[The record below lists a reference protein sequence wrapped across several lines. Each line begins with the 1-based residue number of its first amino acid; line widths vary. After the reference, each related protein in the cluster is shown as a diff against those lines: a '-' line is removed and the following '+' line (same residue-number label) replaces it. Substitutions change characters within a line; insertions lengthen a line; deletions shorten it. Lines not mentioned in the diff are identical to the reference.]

1 MDSVWQVSGMQF
13 SLKLN
18 SKEISIR
25 SGIILLLS
33 YILAAATAFVV
44 YYAGGTSKVY
54 TNLMYIPITIAA
66 STNGKRHGIIHAT
79 AGGLL
84 LGPFMPLDVEKGI
97 MQDPINWIVRVAMYV
112 IIAYVIGFFA
122 DHYRQEL
129 MNVRKRDSEI
139 FEAHMATIYSLV
151 KLAESRDY
159 NTGEHVVRV
168 AELCRLLAGKLRNR
182 EKYKNYINDSFIEY
196 IFKAAPLHDIGKV
209 GIPDSIL
216 LKPGKLTP
224 EEFEIM
230 KTHTVIGEETLL
242 EVKRRY
248 SGYKF
253 LEMAVNIAR
262 HHHERWD
269 GTGYPDGLTG
279 EDIPLSAR
287 IMAVADT
294 YDALRSKR
302 VYKDALSHRESLEV
316 IKQESGTHFDPEIV
330 EVLLECEEEINEM
343 YNRTGPGE
351 PGTEPAATA
360 LRG

>member
-1 MDSVWQVSGMQF
+1 MNSVWQVSGMQF

-25 SGIILLLS
+25 SGTILLLS

-66 STNGKRHGIIHAT
+66 STNGKRHGIVHAI
-79 AGGLL
+79 AGGLM
-84 LGPFMPLDVEKGI
+84 LGPYMPLDVENGV
-97 MQDPINWIVRVAMYV
+97 MQAPVNWIIRVVMYV

-129 MNVRKRDSEI
+129 LNVRKRDHEI

-159 NTGEHVVRV
+159 NTGEHVLRV

-182 EKYKNYINDSFIEY
+182 EKYKNYINDSFIEF

-216 LKPGKLTP
+216 LKPGRLTP

-242 EVKRRY
+242 EVKQRY

-253 LEMAVNIAR
+253 LEMAVHIAR

-302 VYKDALSHRESLEV
+302 VYKEALTHEESLEV
-316 IKQESGTHFDPEIV
+316 IRQEAGTHFDPEIV
-330 EVLLECEEEINEM
+330 EVLLESENEINALYIEAD
-343 YNRTGPGE
+343 PGE
-351 PGTEPAATA
+351 SKPRPV
-360 LRG
+360 LVDL